1 MFYFYV
7 LQSIQDPEWFYKGS
21 TIDLDQRVY
30 QHNNGEVDSTRPYKP
45 LRLVYYEAFVSE
57 QAARLRESAIKHNGN
72 MWIPLRRRI
81 VDSLEQKIKISGA

>member
-7 LQSIQDPEWFYKGS
+7 LQSIQHSEWFYKGS
-21 TIDLDQRVY
+21 TIDLDQRVH

-57 QAARLRESAIKHNGN
+57 QAARLRESGIKHNGN

-81 VDSLEQKIKISGA
+81 IKSLQD